1 MSTVLKNY
9 IVNREHHQYRKDFA
23 EYKNL
28 SAEYA
33 ELGLCPKERMTRRF
47 ELLSSLEMPV
57 FLPEEKIVFMRT
69 VKKIPD
75 CFTESEWEEI
85 KNRYFIHELGYIS
98 NLSPNYE
105 KIIAGGFESVYE
117 EADEYYEKEEKRSF
131 GFAEK
136 RRLLTS
142 GTR

>member
-47 ELLSSLEMPV
+47 ELLSSLEVPV
-57 FLPEEKIVFMRT
+57 LLPDEKICFIRT
-69 VKKIPD
+69 VKEIPD
-75 CFTESEWEEI
+75 CFTETEWEEI
-85 KNRYFIHELGYIS
+85 KKEHFIHELGYMS

-105 KIIAGGFESVYE
+105 RVIAGGLLSEYDK
-117 EADEYYEKEEKRSF
+117 ADEYGKRIN
-131 GFAEK
+131 
-136 RRLLTS
+136 
-142 GTR
+142 